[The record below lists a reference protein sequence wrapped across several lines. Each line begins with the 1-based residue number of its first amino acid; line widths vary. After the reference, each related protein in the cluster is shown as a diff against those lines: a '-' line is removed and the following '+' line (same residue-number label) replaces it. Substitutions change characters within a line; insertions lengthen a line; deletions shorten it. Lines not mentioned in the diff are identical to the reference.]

1 MQRSGR
7 LRRAPR
13 RTVKGYGRER
23 RAHRDEDGCPRPC
36 LFIVLPMKQSKETDA
51 SA

>member
-13 RTVKGYGRER
+13 RAFKGYGRER
-23 RAHRDEDGCPRPC
+23 RAHEDGCPCLC
-36 LFIVLPMKQSKETDA
+36 LFIVLPMQQSRDTDA